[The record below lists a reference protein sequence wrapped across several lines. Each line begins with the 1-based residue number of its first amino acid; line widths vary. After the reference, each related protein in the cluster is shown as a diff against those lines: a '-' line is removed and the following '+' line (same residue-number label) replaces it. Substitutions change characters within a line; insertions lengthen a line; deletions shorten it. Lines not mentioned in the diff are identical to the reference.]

1 MNLEKGKKSELK
13 VRKSNILDTSD
24 GASTRD
30 SNKLQLDK
38 SDDVKKKK
46 HKKSSSNVDEF
57 AFSSSIKQEDQY
69 ANFINN
75 YDGKIFIFI
84 RSN

>member
-1 MNLEKGKKSELK
+1 MNLDKGKKSENK
-13 VRKSNILDTSD
+13 IRKSNFLDNTD
-24 GASTRD
+24 GASTID
-30 SNKLQLDK
+30 SNKLQIDK
-38 SDDVKKKK
+38 NEDGKKKK

-75 YDGKIFIFI
+75 YDVKLYLYKI
-84 RSN
+84 